1 MSRRPP
7 KDPILAFAYHLAF
20 EAGQREFLREHP
32 ELKELFRD
40 DFKEARRREE
50 LSAAIGRRRDERRRR
65 DRK

>member
-7 KDPILAFAYHLAF
+7 KDPILALAYHLAY
-20 EAGQREFLREHP
+20 EAGQREFLREHM

-40 DFKEARRREE
+40 IDKKACREE
-50 LSAAIGRRRDERRRR
+50 LSSSISRRRVERRRR

>member
-7 KDPILAFAYHLAF
+7 KDPILALAYHLAY
-20 EAGQREFLREHP
+20 EAGQREFLREHM

-40 DFKEARRREE
+40 IDKKARREE
-50 LSAAIGRRRDERRRR
+50 LSSSISRRRVERRRR